1 LFDCSW
7 RHGFSI
13 WVSHELSIRFKFFSL
28 FNTILLNTLLTYM
41 KLIVSYP
48 KILLF
53 QYDAS
58 VNHKYKVFNQIIIL
72 TFKKKNCHIVLMK
85 IFRSLVWNNSFFL
98 FFSKAEIP
106 IVHQCSGHRQKMQ
119 AYWYTSKILKALF
132 TYNLISIKPIWLKS
146 NLSLT
151 ILICLVSGDLKKP
164 HYGAHGFQYFWSVP
178 VLQFTIYRLNF
189 LFKFEQFSWISYTTL
204 FKIRVHTVVGSGKL
218 QRKSRGLIL
227 ILHEK
232 QRLTSL
238 QITTHAA
245 LSIRGSTRYFYLP
258 KMVFGISWF

>member
-1 LFDCSW
+1 MVLLAKIKKKKSFLWNLLFHALVNYLKMSQNASFWMLSEKEFRGSKLSPYSPHLLSCS
-7 RHGFSI
+7 
-13 WVSHELSIRFKFFSL
+13 RFKFFSL

-72 TFKKKNCHIVLMK
+72 TLKKKNCHIVLMK

-119 AYWYTSKILKALF
+119 ALLLLPS
-132 TYNLISIKPIWLKS
+132 
-146 NLSLT
+146 
-151 ILICLVSGDLKKP
+151 
-164 HYGAHGFQYFWSVP
+164 HHGFQ
-178 VLQFTIYRLNF
+178 
-189 LFKFEQFSWISYTTL
+189 
-204 FKIRVHTVVGSGKL
+204 
-218 QRKSRGLIL
+218 
-227 ILHEK
+227 
-232 QRLTSL
+232 
-238 QITTHAA
+238 
-245 LSIRGSTRYFYLP
+245 
-258 KMVFGISWF
+258 